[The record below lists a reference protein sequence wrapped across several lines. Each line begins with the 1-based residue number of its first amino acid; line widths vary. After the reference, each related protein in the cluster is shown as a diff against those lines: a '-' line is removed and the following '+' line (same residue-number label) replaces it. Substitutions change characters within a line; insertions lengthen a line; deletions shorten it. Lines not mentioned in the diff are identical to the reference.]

1 MTAMPPTTGHW
12 NLIQFASLLAPKVE
26 VIVCTQPHE
35 PFPNERVEA
44 LQKAVA
50 KRSDLAHVTI
60 QHFNKP
66 IEQNPEAPGFKKLW
80 RNIMRSYGCKEGDII
95 VASEA
100 YGQWL
105 AAMVGAEFYP
115 YDIGRML
122 NSAKATLVR
131 NDPLTH
137 FNDILPEFQPFQR
150 TTITIFG
157 AESTGKTTLSKALAK
172 KLPAHWLFEY
182 ARPYLENTINEITT
196 RSMTA
201 IWKGQRALQQH
212 IDVLPGRPFTIQDT
226 DLYSTV
232 GYWQFPHWQATIGEC
247 PKGVIEDARALQADL
262 YIITKSNIPFEKDP
276 LRYGGDVREGSD
288 EYWIAL
294 CERYKLP
301 YVVLEG
307 QTLEDRV
314 DEALGYIEGIAQRK
328 AKALHF
334 DRSGY

>member
-1 MTAMPPTTGHW
+1 MGHW
-12 NLIQFASLLAPKVE
+12 NLIQFASLLAPKVT

-35 PFPNERVEA
+35 PFSEERVAA
-44 LQKAVA
+44 LRSAVA
-50 KRSDLAHVTI
+50 KRTNLAHVTI
-60 QHFNKP
+60 QHFSKP
-66 IEQNPEAPGFKKLW
+66 IEQNPKAPGFKELW
-80 RNIMRSYGCKEGDII
+80 RDIMRSYGCDKGDII
-95 VASEA
+95 VASEG

-105 AAMVGAEFYP
+105 AEMVGAAFFP
-115 YDIGRML
+115 YDIGREL
-122 NSAKATLVR
+122 THTKATEVR
-131 NDPLTH
+131 NDPLAH
-137 FNDILPEFQPFQR
+137 FNDILPEFQHFER
-150 TTITIFG
+150 TTVTVFG

-182 ARPYLENTINEITT
+182 ARPYLENTINEITP

-201 IWKGQRALQQH
+201 IWKGQYALQKH
-212 IDVLPGRPFTIQDT
+212 VDLLPGKPFTIQDT

-232 GYWQFPHWQATIGEC
+232 GYWQFPHWQNAIGEC
-247 PKGVIEDARALQADL
+247 PKGLVEDARTLQSDL

-294 CERYKLP
+294 CERYELP

-314 DEALGYIEGIAQRK
+314 DEALGYIKKTTERK
-328 AKALHF
+328 SQALCF
-334 DRSGY
+334 DRGGY